1 MCHLN
6 GIGKVSAVCALVSSL
21 FLSPAWAE
29 DVGPD
34 ARALEEAAVRSVNHF
49 ALQSA
54 RLLAQDGGDLF
65 FSPYSIISA
74 LGMTYAGAKG
84 ETAGEMEKAL
94 LFSPELHVS
103 LDTLTQDLLSGAGK
117 DSETLTT
124 ANRIWLNKGLGLHE
138 DFARTLHRNYG
149 STAAE
154 VDFKG
159 NPNGA
164 KKEINGWVEKQ
175 THDRIRDLIQKI
187 EPDTQMVLVNAIY
200 FNGRWEEPFNEKRTT
215 LKPFHVTASTTK
227 DVPMMRQDRRL
238 LYGEVDDV
246 KLLRLPYNGRLSM
259 LLALPKEGVGVEGML
274 KALSENDGLF
284 TRWTRSLSRYEVDL
298 WLPKFR
304 TESRYELKDVLAALG
319 VRQAFEKEADFSG
332 ITDDEKLRIDSVI
345 HKTFIEVDE
354 KKTEAAAAT
363 GIMMVKTTAAPS
375 SLQLA
380 EFHAD
385 RPFLYF
391 IVDDATGVILFVG
404 RQSFK

>member
-34 ARALEEAAVRSVNHF
+34 THVLEEPAVRSVNHF
-49 ALQSA
+49 ALQAA
-54 RLLAQDGGDLF
+54 RLLAPDGGDLF
-65 FSPYSIISA
+65 FSPYSVISA
-74 LGMTYAGAKG
+74 FGMTYAGAKG
-84 ETAGEMEKAL
+84 TTAGEMEKAL
-94 LFSPELHVS
+94 LFSPLLHVS

-124 ANRIWLNKGLGLHE
+124 ANRIWLHKGLKLHE
-138 DFARTLHRNYG
+138 DFAGTLRRSYG

-154 VDFKG
+154 VDFEKD
-159 NPNGA
+159 PDGA
-164 KKEINGWVEKQ
+164 KKEINSWVEGQ

-187 EPDTQMVLVNAIY
+187 EPDTQMILVNAIY
-200 FNGRWEEPFNEKRTT
+200 FNGRWEEPFNEKRTQP
-215 LKPFHVTASTTK
+215 KPFHVTASRTK
-227 DVPMMRQDRRL
+227 EVPMMQQNRRL
-238 LYGEVDDV
+238 LYGEVDGV
-246 KLLRLPYNGRLSM
+246 KLLRLPYSGRLSM
-259 LLALPKEGVGVEGML
+259 LLALPQEGGMEGTL
-274 KALSENDGLF
+274 KALAENDKLF
-284 TRWTRSLSRYEVDL
+284 TRWVRSLSRHEVDL

-332 ITDDEKLRIDSVI
+332 MTDDEKLRIDSVI

-363 GIMMVKTTAAPS
+363 GIVMVRTTAAPV
-375 SLQLA
+375 SLPSA

-391 IVDDATGVILFVG
+391 IVDDATGVILFMG